1 MGCCYSKPK
10 ASDDEDPTYL
20 KKLADNGKKKSKK
33 IRWKKTKKDDE
44 KTEKT
49 KKKIWKFGK
58 KKKKTI
64 AENDPLAIPGCS
76 GEADFISSCSCD
88 HGIAGPSSNPTIS
101 NIKTAPFP
109 KTTEAHSDIVLS
121 ALVSVDSPISP
132 REHLFS
138 VSSSLSF
145 STVSDNPEDVS
156 NVQLELIEEA
166 RHRREEHVEQMINA
180 QADIL
185 TTEAIATAYDLVQ
198 RELSEVARI
207 RREEKI
213 ELIINNQAEML
224 VGDAISNAC
233 VLVQRE
239 LIEAERL
246 KEEELVEKERDTKEE
261 KKDNILNDQA
271 KLIVSD
277 AISNAVDIVRGEL
290 IEEEQIRKEERLITD
305 TACFL
310 VDNIIAN
317 AYDVVQ
323 RELIEK
329 EQENKAEKTALITNN
344 LAELIVSEAMI
355 KACVVVQHQRRDFE
369 RKVEMKWYEAV
380 KKKEEE
386 ARAKEEAKKALVTK
400 NQAYWIVSGA
410 MTNACVVVQHQRRDF
425 ERKVEMKWYEAVKKK
440 EEEAKAKNEAKK
452 ALVTKNQAYW
462 IVNGAMTNACVVV
475 QHQRRDFE
483 RKVEMKW
490 YEAVKKKEEEARAKE
505 EAKKALVTK
514 NQAYWIVSGAMTN
527 ACVVVQH
534 QRRDF
539 ERKVE
544 MKWYEAVKKKEEEA
558 RAKEEAKKALV
569 TKNQAYWIVSGAM
582 TNACVVVQHQRRD
595 FERKVEMKWYE
606 AVKKKEEEA
615 RAKEEAKKALITKNQ
630 AYWIVSGAMTNACV
644 VVQHQ
649 RRDFERKVEM
659 KWYEAV
665 KKKEEEARA
674 KEEAK
679 KALVTK
685 NQAYWIV
692 NGAMTNACVVVQH
705 QRRDFERKVEMKW
718 YEAVKKKEEE
728 ARAKNEAKKALVT
741 KNQAYWIVNGAMTNA
756 CVVVQHQRRD
766 FERKVEMKWYE
777 AVKKKE
783 EEARAKNEAK
793 KALVTKNQA
802 YWIVNGAMTNAC
814 VVVQHQRRDFERKVE
829 LQWLDA
835 IEKKTKED
843 ERETKKTLITKNTA
857 ELVVKNAMSM
867 ACVVVQNQRR
877 DFERQFEMTWHE
889 AVVNSSR
896 NLASGATINAP
907 KDFEAEG
914 PQVLVVENSVADT
927 ETSEKISSDHVSDG
941 DGDADI
947 SILPGNDSSEHEG
960 TGLSVKVVSSSSSDA
975 ISSGIPESLPDLTEA
990 SSNDLILSLT
1000 GLPNDRLVP
1009 LWRASSDRDYRAVPI
1024 VKQAEA
1030 PYEMIDL
1037 SDDSSCSSM
1046 DERGYEIN
1054 SSLLLP
1060 SNSSRSSWELDSR
1073 ESYVWSSVC
1082 STGTSTR
1089 SGETSSHSSS
1099 DVSSS
1104 ESETADTS
1112 SFTTSLARNTNAQNQ
1127 PERKREPWNSPPQET
1142 IRDSSKSSLF
1152 SRSEGQMRLPNNLE
1166 ISASLSSSMVLANDD
1181 DGWSTNQAC
1190 PVQLFRE
1197 SDSKNSKAVS
1207 SPEGF
1212 EVKASRST
1220 KQPTT
1225 IQANNTS
1232 PEDVSSSES
1241 ETADT
1246 SSSNT
1251 SQARNTNAQNQPE
1264 RKREPWNSPPQE
1276 TFRDSSK
1283 SSLVSRSE
1291 GQMRLPNN
1299 LEISATL
1306 SSSMVHTSD
1315 DGGWSINQ
1323 ACPEQLF
1330 RESDSKNSKD
1340 VSSLAGGE
1348 VKASPSTKQPTT
1360 IQANETCPEADVSSS
1375 ESETA
1380 DTSSPTTSRARNT
1393 NAQNQPERKR
1403 EPWNSP
1409 SQETIRDSGKSS
1421 LVSRSEGQMR
1431 LHKNLEISATLSS
1444 SMVHTSDDGGWS
1456 INQACPEQL
1465 FRESDSKNSKDV
1477 SSLAGGEVKAS
1488 PSTKQPTTI
1497 QANETCPEADV
1508 SSSES
1513 ETADTSSPTTSRA
1526 RNTNAQNQPERKRE
1540 PWNSPS
1546 QETIRDSGKSSLV
1559 SRSEGQ
1565 MRLHKNLEISAT
1577 LSSSMVLTS
1586 DDDRWSINQACPEQL
1601 FRESDSKNSKGV
1613 SSLAGGE
1620 VKASPSTKQPTTVQA
1635 NETCPE
1641 VKVVS
1646 SSSSDAISSGIPE
1659 SLPDL
1664 TEASSNDLILSLTGL
1679 PNDRLVPLWRASSD
1693 RDYRAVPI
1701 VKQAEAPYEMIDLS
1715 DDSSCSSMDERG
1727 YEINSSLLLRSNSSR
1742 SSWELDLRESYV
1754 WSSVWSSSSTGTSTR
1769 SGETSSHSSSDV
1781 SSSESETADTS
1792 SFTTSLARNTNAQN
1806 QPERKREPWNS
1817 PPQETIRDSSKS
1829 SLVSRSE
1836 GQMRLPNNLEI
1847 SANLSSSMVL
1857 TSDDDGWS
1865 TNQACPEQLFR
1876 ESDSKNSKGVSSLA
1890 GGEVKASPST
1900 MQPTTVQSNETCPEA
1915 DVSSSETETAD
1926 TSSSTTSRARNTN
1939 AQNQPERKREPW
1951 NSPPQETIRDCS
1963 KSSLVSRS
1971 EGQMCPHKNLEISAN
1986 LSSSMVLTSD
1996 DDGWSTNQACPEQ
2009 LFRESDS
2016 KNSKDVS
2023 SLAEGEVKAYPS
2035 TKQPTTVQ
2043 ANETCPEADVSSSE
2057 SETADTSS
2065 FTTSLARN
2073 TNAQNQPERKRE
2085 PWNSPPQETIR
2096 DSSKSSLVSRSEG
2109 QMRPHKNLE
2118 ISASLSSSMVLSNDD
2133 DGWSTNQACP
2143 EQLFRESDSKNSK
2156 AVSSQAW
2163 GEVKAS
2169 PSTKQPTTVQAN
2181 ETCPEGEISS
2191 LKPSSSLRSY
2201 ELSTSSSASFGDEK
2215 SSSVGSSSPDSSRS
2229 SCLLPPSSTDSGT
2242 GSHNPY
2248 TSSTLGSTSSSYLT
2262 AAEDRGGVRPR
2273 APSSSSSDDT
2283 EIKIPRRKHRLRK
2296 DRSSQHDKVVSSSTT
2311 TNQKG
2316 RVRSQWEYPQ
2326 TISAS
2331 RSDGQ
2336 LPSHKNL
2343 ELTATLSSSMVLTK
2357 EDEWEDINI
2366 SDVEPV
2372 REPATQAK
2380 ESVSTLEASGQGVGP
2395 SPLTTAFVQEQQT
2408 LAEDFSVSVTRFL
2421 SKLSIFTSETED
2433 STTNSDE
2440 TNSSSYTSETTPS
2453 QSTSQYESSSY
2464 YTQTTPSDST
2474 TEGTES
2480 SSSSHNATG
2489 DSQLLQI
2496 RSSVSNLLN
2505 LAWGSREVIGG
2516 RTSHHRLSVNETEHT
2531 ISRRTSAD
2539 RSAEAIS
2546 VFLTQVND
2554 SRELTGLSPVD
2565 TSTAIK
2571 YLLASDYDAPKAIK
2585 LYLSCMRQRK
2595 AYKLENVSPYTRCI
2609 QKELSSGKLT
2619 VLPIRDET
2627 EPTVV
2632 LVNVSLHDP
2641 GTSDPVTA
2649 IQAISFQLDEATLSP
2664 ITQKNGIEI
2673 IMDMSDSAFSNIDMD
2688 LSRRFLDIMQGGY
2701 PAKLNHVFIVSP
2713 PLWMRASL
2721 RFLVGFL
2728 SVKTREKIEI
2738 VSPRQLTERLPLT
2751 SVPVSLGGLAHVRHQ
2766 AWLRQCVES
2775 FDERTAFSDVRPA
2788 MPGDEGF
2795 YLFGERSFG
2804 DVHDV

>member
-1232 PEDVSSSES
+1232 PE
-1241 ETADT
+1241 A
-1246 SSSNT
+1246 
-1251 SQARNTNAQNQPE
+1251 
-1264 RKREPWNSPPQE
+1264 
-1276 TFRDSSK
+1276 
-1283 SSLVSRSE
+1283 
-1291 GQMRLPNN
+1291 
-1299 LEISATL
+1299 
-1306 SSSMVHTSD
+1306 
-1315 DGGWSINQ
+1315 
-1323 ACPEQLF
+1323 
-1330 RESDSKNSKD
+1330 
-1340 VSSLAGGE
+1340 
-1348 VKASPSTKQPTT
+1348 
-1360 IQANETCPEADVSSS
+1360 
-1375 ESETA
+1375 
-1380 DTSSPTTSRARNT
+1380 
-1393 NAQNQPERKR
+1393 
-1403 EPWNSP
+1403 
-1409 SQETIRDSGKSS
+1409 
-1421 LVSRSEGQMR
+1421 
-1431 LHKNLEISATLSS
+1431 
-1444 SMVHTSDDGGWS
+1444 
-1456 INQACPEQL
+1456 
-1465 FRESDSKNSKDV
+1465 
-1477 SSLAGGEVKAS
+1477 
-1488 PSTKQPTTI
+1488 
-1497 QANETCPEADV
+1497 
-1508 SSSES
+1508 
-1513 ETADTSSPTTSRA
+1513 
-1526 RNTNAQNQPERKRE
+1526 
-1540 PWNSPS
+1540 
-1546 QETIRDSGKSSLV
+1546 
-1559 SRSEGQ
+1559 
-1565 MRLHKNLEISAT
+1565 
-1577 LSSSMVLTS
+1577 
-1586 DDDRWSINQACPEQL
+1586 
-1601 FRESDSKNSKGV
+1601 
-1613 SSLAGGE
+1613 
-1620 VKASPSTKQPTTVQA
+1620 
-1635 NETCPE
+1635 
-1641 VKVVS
+1641 
-1646 SSSSDAISSGIPE
+1646 
-1659 SLPDL
+1659 
-1664 TEASSNDLILSLTGL
+1664 
-1679 PNDRLVPLWRASSD
+1679 
-1693 RDYRAVPI
+1693 
-1701 VKQAEAPYEMIDLS
+1701 
-1715 DDSSCSSMDERG
+1715 
-1727 YEINSSLLLRSNSSR
+1727 
-1742 SSWELDLRESYV
+1742 
-1754 WSSVWSSSSTGTSTR
+1754 
-1769 SGETSSHSSSDV
+1769 DV

>member
-1232 PEDVSSSES
+1232 PEADVSSSES

-1635 NETCPE
+1635 
-1641 VKVVS
+1641 
-1646 SSSSDAISSGIPE
+1646 
-1659 SLPDL
+1659 
-1664 TEASSNDLILSLTGL
+1664 
-1679 PNDRLVPLWRASSD
+1679 
-1693 RDYRAVPI
+1693 
-1701 VKQAEAPYEMIDLS
+1701 
-1715 DDSSCSSMDERG
+1715 
-1727 YEINSSLLLRSNSSR
+1727 
-1742 SSWELDLRESYV
+1742 
-1754 WSSVWSSSSTGTSTR
+1754 
-1769 SGETSSHSSSDV
+1769 
-1781 SSSESETADTS
+1781 
-1792 SFTTSLARNTNAQN
+1792 
-1806 QPERKREPWNS
+1806 
-1817 PPQETIRDSSKS
+1817 
-1829 SLVSRSE
+1829 
-1836 GQMRLPNNLEI
+1836 
-1847 SANLSSSMVL
+1847 
-1857 TSDDDGWS
+1857 
-1865 TNQACPEQLFR
+1865 
-1876 ESDSKNSKGVSSLA
+1876 
-1890 GGEVKASPST
+1890 
-1900 MQPTTVQSNETCPEA
+1900 NETCPEA

>member
-1232 PEDVSSSES
+1232 PEADVSSSES

-1641 VKVVS
+1641 
-1646 SSSSDAISSGIPE
+1646 
-1659 SLPDL
+1659 
-1664 TEASSNDLILSLTGL
+1664 
-1679 PNDRLVPLWRASSD
+1679 
-1693 RDYRAVPI
+1693 
-1701 VKQAEAPYEMIDLS
+1701 
-1715 DDSSCSSMDERG
+1715 
-1727 YEINSSLLLRSNSSR
+1727 
-1742 SSWELDLRESYV
+1742 
-1754 WSSVWSSSSTGTSTR
+1754 
-1769 SGETSSHSSSDV
+1769 
-1781 SSSESETADTS
+1781 
-1792 SFTTSLARNTNAQN
+1792 
-1806 QPERKREPWNS
+1806 
-1817 PPQETIRDSSKS
+1817 
-1829 SLVSRSE
+1829 
-1836 GQMRLPNNLEI
+1836 
-1847 SANLSSSMVL
+1847 
-1857 TSDDDGWS
+1857 
-1865 TNQACPEQLFR
+1865 
-1876 ESDSKNSKGVSSLA
+1876 
-1890 GGEVKASPST
+1890 
-1900 MQPTTVQSNETCPEA
+1900 

>member
-1232 PEDVSSSES
+1232 PEADVSSSES

-1900 MQPTTVQSNETCPEA
+1900 MQPTTVQSNETCPE
-1915 DVSSSETETAD
+1915 
-1926 TSSSTTSRARNTN
+1926 
-1939 AQNQPERKREPW
+1939 
-1951 NSPPQETIRDCS
+1951 
-1963 KSSLVSRS
+1963 
-1971 EGQMCPHKNLEISAN
+1971 
-1986 LSSSMVLTSD
+1986 
-1996 DDGWSTNQACPEQ
+1996 
-2009 LFRESDS
+2009 
-2016 KNSKDVS
+2016 
-2023 SLAEGEVKAYPS
+2023 
-2035 TKQPTTVQ
+2035 
-2043 ANETCPEADVSSSE
+2043 
-2057 SETADTSS
+2057 
-2065 FTTSLARN
+2065 
-2073 TNAQNQPERKRE
+2073 
-2085 PWNSPPQETIR
+2085 
-2096 DSSKSSLVSRSEG
+2096 
-2109 QMRPHKNLE
+2109 
-2118 ISASLSSSMVLSNDD
+2118 
-2133 DGWSTNQACP
+2133 
-2143 EQLFRESDSKNSK
+2143 
-2156 AVSSQAW
+2156 
-2163 GEVKAS
+2163 
-2169 PSTKQPTTVQAN
+2169 
-2181 ETCPEGEISS
+2181 GEISS

>member
-1232 PEDVSSSES
+1232 PEADVSSSES

-1360 IQANETCPEADVSSS
+1360 I
-1375 ESETA
+1375 
-1380 DTSSPTTSRARNT
+1380 
-1393 NAQNQPERKR
+1393 
-1403 EPWNSP
+1403 
-1409 SQETIRDSGKSS
+1409 
-1421 LVSRSEGQMR
+1421 
-1431 LHKNLEISATLSS
+1431 
-1444 SMVHTSDDGGWS
+1444 
-1456 INQACPEQL
+1456 
-1465 FRESDSKNSKDV
+1465 
-1477 SSLAGGEVKAS
+1477 
-1488 PSTKQPTTI
+1488 
-1497 QANETCPEADV
+1497 
-1508 SSSES
+1508 
-1513 ETADTSSPTTSRA
+1513 
-1526 RNTNAQNQPERKRE
+1526 
-1540 PWNSPS
+1540 
-1546 QETIRDSGKSSLV
+1546 
-1559 SRSEGQ
+1559 
-1565 MRLHKNLEISAT
+1565 
-1577 LSSSMVLTS
+1577 
-1586 DDDRWSINQACPEQL
+1586 
-1601 FRESDSKNSKGV
+1601 
-1613 SSLAGGE
+1613 
-1620 VKASPSTKQPTTVQA
+1620 QA

>member
-1232 PEDVSSSES
+1232 PEADVSSSES

-1360 IQANETCPEADVSSS
+1360 IQANETCPE
-1375 ESETA
+1375 
-1380 DTSSPTTSRARNT
+1380 
-1393 NAQNQPERKR
+1393 
-1403 EPWNSP
+1403 
-1409 SQETIRDSGKSS
+1409 
-1421 LVSRSEGQMR
+1421 
-1431 LHKNLEISATLSS
+1431 
-1444 SMVHTSDDGGWS
+1444 
-1456 INQACPEQL
+1456 
-1465 FRESDSKNSKDV
+1465 
-1477 SSLAGGEVKAS
+1477 
-1488 PSTKQPTTI
+1488 
-1497 QANETCPEADV
+1497 
-1508 SSSES
+1508 
-1513 ETADTSSPTTSRA
+1513 
-1526 RNTNAQNQPERKRE
+1526 
-1540 PWNSPS
+1540 
-1546 QETIRDSGKSSLV
+1546 
-1559 SRSEGQ
+1559 
-1565 MRLHKNLEISAT
+1565 
-1577 LSSSMVLTS
+1577 
-1586 DDDRWSINQACPEQL
+1586 
-1601 FRESDSKNSKGV
+1601 
-1613 SSLAGGE
+1613 
-1620 VKASPSTKQPTTVQA
+1620 
-1635 NETCPE
+1635 
-1641 VKVVS
+1641 
-1646 SSSSDAISSGIPE
+1646 
-1659 SLPDL
+1659 
-1664 TEASSNDLILSLTGL
+1664 
-1679 PNDRLVPLWRASSD
+1679 
-1693 RDYRAVPI
+1693 
-1701 VKQAEAPYEMIDLS
+1701 
-1715 DDSSCSSMDERG
+1715 
-1727 YEINSSLLLRSNSSR
+1727 
-1742 SSWELDLRESYV
+1742 
-1754 WSSVWSSSSTGTSTR
+1754 
-1769 SGETSSHSSSDV
+1769 
-1781 SSSESETADTS
+1781 
-1792 SFTTSLARNTNAQN
+1792 
-1806 QPERKREPWNS
+1806 
-1817 PPQETIRDSSKS
+1817 
-1829 SLVSRSE
+1829 
-1836 GQMRLPNNLEI
+1836 
-1847 SANLSSSMVL
+1847 
-1857 TSDDDGWS
+1857 
-1865 TNQACPEQLFR
+1865 
-1876 ESDSKNSKGVSSLA
+1876 
-1890 GGEVKASPST
+1890 
-1900 MQPTTVQSNETCPEA
+1900 